1 MVLIISAA
9 MSIKE
14 AILKALENFP
24 TGATCNGIYEDVVKN
39 EYYVFT
45 RGKTPLAT
53 IHAQAGDF
61 IRKGDSRVGRIKDH
75 TGVYHYYL
83 TKYKDNIDTNQL
95 QLESK
100 TPKPAKKAFQ
110 ERDLHPLLATYL
122 SGQGIFAKTI
132 YHEQSSKNEEHQK
145 WVHPDMIATKFV
157 EHENKACQNFFNAT
171 NKQRAVEIYS
181 YELKKEIASDYE
193 LKKCYFQAVSNSS
206 WANYGFLVAFGISD
220 DLRDELERLNDSFGI
235 GVILLRSN
243 PYESKVLFPAK
254 RHELDFK
261 TINKLCNINTVFGEF
276 FDQTTAIINSSG
288 TAKALAHKGYEA
300 FFDKTFESDSDVA
313 AYCEVR
319 NIPYD
324 DE

>member
-1 MVLIISAA
+1 MENTFG
-9 MSIKE
+9 E
-14 AILKALENFP
+14 AILRSLENFP
-24 TGATCNGIYEDVVKN
+24 GGATANEIYKN
-39 EYYVFT
+39 IVSRGYYAFGD
-45 RGKTPLAT
+45 GKTPWST
-53 IHAQAGDF
+53 IQSRAGDF

-75 TGVYHYYL
+75 KGVYHYYL
-83 TKYKDNIDTNQL
+83 TKYKDNIGTNQL

-100 TPKPAKKAFQ
+100 TPKQAKTTFQ
-110 ERDLHPLLATYL
+110 ERDLHPLLSTYL
-122 SGQGIFAKTI
+122 RGQGIFAKTI
-132 YHEQSSKNEEHQK
+132 YHEQSKKNEEHQK

-261 TINKLCNINTVFGEF
+261 TINKLCNINTVFGDF
-276 FDQTTAIINSSG
+276 F
-288 TAKALAHKGYEA
+288 
-300 FFDKTFESDSDVA
+300 
-313 AYCEVR
+313 
-319 NIPYD
+319 
-324 DE
+324 

>member
-1 MVLIISAA
+1 M
-9 MSIKE
+9 
-14 AILKALENFP
+14 
-24 TGATCNGIYEDVVKN
+24 
-39 EYYVFT
+39 
-45 RGKTPLAT
+45 
-53 IHAQAGDF
+53 
-61 IRKGDSRVGRIKDH
+61 GRIKDH
-75 TGVYHYYL
+75 KGVYHYYL

-122 SGQGIFAKTI
+122 RGQGIFAKTI

-157 EHENKACQNFFNAT
+157 EHENKVCQNFFNAT

>member
-1 MVLIISAA
+1 M
-9 MSIKE
+9 KNTFGE
-14 AILKALENFP
+14 AILRSLENFP
-24 TGATCNGIYEDVVKN
+24 SGATANEIYKN
-39 EYYVFT
+39 IVSHGYYAFGD
-45 RGKTPLAT
+45 GKTPWST
-53 IHAQAGDF
+53 IQSRAGDF

-75 TGVYHYYL
+75 KGVYHYYL

-122 SGQGIFAKTI
+122 RGQGIFAKTI

-157 EHENKACQNFFNAT
+157 EHENKVCQNFFNAT

>member
-1 MVLIISAA
+1 MENTFG
-9 MSIKE
+9 E
-14 AILKALENFP
+14 AILRSLENFP
-24 TGATCNGIYEDVVKN
+24 SGATANEIYKN
-39 EYYVFT
+39 IVSHGYYAFGD
-45 RGKTPLAT
+45 GKTPWST
-53 IHAQAGDF
+53 IQSRAGDF

-75 TGVYHYYL
+75 KGVYHYYL

-122 SGQGIFAKTI
+122 RGQGIFAKTI

>member
-1 MVLIISAA
+1 MT
-9 MSIKE
+9 MENTFGE
-14 AILKALENFP
+14 AILRSLENFP
-24 TGATCNGIYEDVVKN
+24 NGATANEIYKN
-39 EYYVFT
+39 IVSHGYYAFGG
-45 RGKTPLAT
+45 GKTPWAT
-53 IHAQAGDF
+53 IQSRAGDF

-75 TGVYHYYL
+75 KGVYHYYL

-95 QLESK
+95 QLEGKTSK
-100 TPKPAKKAFQ
+100 QPKTTFQ

-122 SGQGIFAKTI
+122 RGQGIFAKTI

-313 AYCEVR
+313 TYCEVR

>member
-1 MVLIISAA
+1 M
-9 MSIKE
+9 
-14 AILKALENFP
+14 
-24 TGATCNGIYEDVVKN
+24 
-39 EYYVFT
+39 
-45 RGKTPLAT
+45 
-53 IHAQAGDF
+53 
-61 IRKGDSRVGRIKDH
+61 GRIKDH
-75 TGVYHYYL
+75 KGVYHYYL
-83 TKYKDNIDTNQL
+83 TKYKDNIGTNQL

-100 TPKPAKKAFQ
+100 TPKQAKTTFQ
-110 ERDLHPLLATYL
+110 ERDLHPLLSTYL
-122 SGQGIFAKTI
+122 RGQGIFAKTI
-132 YHEQSSKNEEHQK
+132 YHEQSKKNEEHQK

-261 TINKLCNINTVFGEF
+261 TINKLCNINTVFGDF
-276 FDQTTAIINSSG
+276 F
-288 TAKALAHKGYEA
+288 
-300 FFDKTFESDSDVA
+300 
-313 AYCEVR
+313 
-319 NIPYD
+319 
-324 DE
+324 

>member
-1 MVLIISAA
+1 MENTFG
-9 MSIKE
+9 E
-14 AILKALENFP
+14 AILRSLENFP
-24 TGATCNGIYEDVVKN
+24 SGATANEIYKN
-39 EYYVFT
+39 IVSHGYYAFGD
-45 RGKTPLAT
+45 GKTPWST
-53 IHAQAGDF
+53 IQSRAGDF

-75 TGVYHYYL
+75 KGVYHYYL
-83 TKYKDNIDTNQL
+83 TKYKDNVDTNQL

-122 SGQGIFAKTI
+122 RGQGIFAKTI

-220 DLRDELERLNDSFGI
+220 DLRDELERLNYSFGI
-235 GVILLRSN
+235 GVILIRSN